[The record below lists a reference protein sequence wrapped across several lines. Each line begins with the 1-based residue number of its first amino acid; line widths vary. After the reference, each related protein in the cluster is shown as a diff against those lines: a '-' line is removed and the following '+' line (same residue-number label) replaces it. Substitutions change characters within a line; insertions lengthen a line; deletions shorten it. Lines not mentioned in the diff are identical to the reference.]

1 VNLQPNNP
9 TRHLRRQP
17 LWSVTLLA
25 LLLLLATGSGTAAV
39 RASLDRDT
47 VYADDIFTLIIES
60 DGQSSGQPDLTPLE
74 KNFEVLGTSTST
86 QVSIFNGRRSDK
98 MRWHVQ
104 LQPRHHGQLQI
115 PPIEIGGQRTN
126 AITLEVSEAPQ
137 QPVTQAGQHV
147 FIESEVGTGDK
158 PVYVQQQIPYTVRLY
173 YDGHLQGGELSAPEP
188 ENTVVERLGKE
199 KSYNTVRNGRE
210 YHVIERNYVISAE
223 KSGDLSIPP
232 AHFRG
237 RIAVPQQQRTRRPR
251 SPMDEFFANSPFAND
266 PFASPSKS
274 INVRG
279 HAINMTI
286 RPRPAAAT
294 HPWLPA
300 ETIKLGDSWT
310 ENPPQFMVGEP
321 VSRTITIQVRG
332 LSGSQIP
339 ELNIAEPANA
349 RVYPEAPTQENR
361 TDGKTIYGIRTR
373 TLTYIPGAQGILEIA
388 PVTLKWWDTLSDKP
402 SSSTL
407 PAWQFNVLPGASGT
421 ENEAQAASPQ
431 PTTQAP
437 AKTGD
442 NNESAIIIH
451 EIVPDNRHWL
461 IISGGIFLALA
472 LLLVILALRAKR
484 QQRTRMSA
492 TEQHN
497 LPNRKATL
505 RELEKACVDNNPHA
519 ATEALLKLGQA
530 HWPDDPPRSLSA
542 LAARIETEQTSLREL
557 DRSLYAADDSNWN
570 GATLWDVFKHGLQEK
585 KAARRHHDD
594 GLKPL
599 YPDSL

>member
-1 VNLQPNNP
+1 MNLRPNNP

-17 LWSVTLLA
+17 LWSATLLA
-25 LLLLLATGSGTAAV
+25 LLLLLAAGSGTAAV
-39 RASLDRDT
+39 RANLDRDT
-47 VYADDIFTLIIES
+47 VYADDIFTLVIES

-74 KNFEVLGTSTST
+74 KDFEVLGTSTST

-98 MRWHVQ
+98 TRWHVQ

-137 QPVTQAGQHV
+137 QPATQAGQHV

-173 YDGHLQGGELSAPEP
+173 YDGRLQGGELSAPEP

-210 YHVIERNYVISAE
+210 YYVIERNYVISAE

-237 RIAVPQQQRTRRPR
+237 RIALPQEQRTRRSR
-251 SPMDEFFANSPFAND
+251 SPMDEFFANSPFGND
-266 PFASPSKS
+266 PFASPSKPV
-274 INVRG
+274 NVRS

-286 RPRPAAAT
+286 KPRPAAAT
-294 HPWLPA
+294 QPWLPA
-300 ETIKLGDSWT
+300 EAIKLGDSWT
-310 ENPPQFMVGEP
+310 ENPPQFKVGEP
-321 VSRTITIQVRG
+321 VSRTITIQAKG

-339 ELNIAEPANA
+339 KLNIAAPANA

-361 TDGKTIYGIRTR
+361 TNGKTIYGIRTR
-373 TLTYIPGAQGILEIA
+373 TLTYIPSAQGTLEIA
-388 PVTLKWWDTLSDKP
+388 PLTLKWWDTFNDKP
-402 SSSTL
+402 ASTTL
-407 PAWQFNVLPGASGT
+407 PAWQFNVQPGSPGAA
-421 ENEAQAASPQ
+421 NEAQTTSPQ
-431 PTTQAP
+431 PATQAA

-442 NNESAIIIH
+442 NNESAIH
-451 EIVPDNRHWL
+451 ETVQDNRHWL
-461 IISGGIFLALA
+461 ITGGGILLAFA
-472 LLLVILALRAKR
+472 LLLAILVARRAKR

-497 LPNRKATL
+497 LPNRKSTL
-505 RELEKACVDNNPHA
+505 RELEKACANNNPHA
-519 ATEALLKLGQA
+519 AAEALLKLGQA

-542 LAARIETEQTSLREL
+542 LAARIETGQTPLREL

-570 GATLWDVFKHGLQEK
+570 GATLWDVFRHGLQEK
-585 KAARRHHDD
+585 KAARQHHDD

>member
-1 VNLQPNNP
+1 VNLRPNNP

-17 LWSVTLLA
+17 LWSATLLA
-25 LLLLLATGSGTAAV
+25 LLLLLAAGSGTAAV
-39 RASLDRDT
+39 RANLDRDT
-47 VYADDIFTLIIES
+47 VYADDIFTLVIES

-74 KNFEVLGTSTST
+74 KDFEVLGTSTST

-98 MRWHVQ
+98 TRWHVQ

-137 QPVTQAGQHV
+137 QPATQAGQHV

-173 YDGHLQGGELSAPEP
+173 YDGRLQGGELSAPEP

-210 YHVIERNYVISAE
+210 YYVIERNYVISAE

-237 RIAVPQQQRTRRPR
+237 RIALPQEQRTRRSR
-251 SPMDEFFANSPFAND
+251 SPMDEFFANSPFGND
-266 PFASPSKS
+266 PFASPSKPV
-274 INVRG
+274 NVRS

-286 RPRPAAAT
+286 KPRPAAAT
-294 HPWLPA
+294 QPWLPA
-300 ETIKLGDSWT
+300 EAIKLGDSWT
-310 ENPPQFMVGEP
+310 ENPPQFKVGEP
-321 VSRTITIQVRG
+321 VSRTITIQAKG

-339 ELNIAEPANA
+339 KLNIAAPANA

-361 TDGKTIYGIRTR
+361 TNGKTIYGIRTR
-373 TLTYIPGAQGILEIA
+373 TLTYIPSAQGTLEIA
-388 PVTLKWWDTLSDKP
+388 PLTLKWWDTFNDKP
-402 SSSTL
+402 ASTTL
-407 PAWQFNVLPGASGT
+407 PAWQFNVQPGSPGAA
-421 ENEAQAASPQ
+421 NEAQTTSPQ
-431 PTTQAP
+431 PATQAA

-442 NNESAIIIH
+442 NNESAIH
-451 EIVPDNRHWL
+451 ETVQDNRHWL
-461 IISGGIFLALA
+461 ITGGGILLAFA
-472 LLLVILALRAKR
+472 LLLAILVARRAKR

-497 LPNRKATL
+497 LPNRKSTL
-505 RELEKACVDNNPHA
+505 RELEKACANNNPHA
-519 ATEALLKLGQA
+519 AAEALLKLGQA

-542 LAARIETEQTSLREL
+542 LAARIETGQTPLREL

-585 KAARRHHDD
+585 KAVRQHHDD

>member
-1 VNLQPNNP
+1 MNLRPNNP

-17 LWSVTLLA
+17 LWSATLLA
-25 LLLLLATGSGTAAV
+25 LLLLLAAGSGTAAV
-39 RASLDRDT
+39 RANLDRDT
-47 VYADDIFTLIIES
+47 VYADDIFTLVIES

-74 KNFEVLGTSTST
+74 KDFEVLGTSTST

-98 MRWHVQ
+98 TRWHVQ

-137 QPVTQAGQHV
+137 QPATQAGQHV

-173 YDGHLQGGELSAPEP
+173 YDGRLQGGELSAPEP

-210 YHVIERNYVISAE
+210 YYVIERNYVISAE

-237 RIAVPQQQRTRRPR
+237 RIALPQEQRTRRSR
-251 SPMDEFFANSPFAND
+251 SPMDEFFANSPFGND
-266 PFASPSKS
+266 PFASPSKPV
-274 INVRG
+274 NVRS

-286 RPRPAAAT
+286 KPRPAAAT
-294 HPWLPA
+294 QPWLPA
-300 ETIKLGDSWT
+300 EAIKLGDSWT
-310 ENPPQFMVGEP
+310 ENPPQFKVGEP
-321 VSRTITIQVRG
+321 VSRTITIQAKG

-339 ELNIAEPANA
+339 KLNIAAPANA

-361 TDGKTIYGIRTR
+361 TNGKTIYGIRTR
-373 TLTYIPGAQGILEIA
+373 TLTYIPSAQGTLEIA
-388 PVTLKWWDTLSDKP
+388 PLTLKWWDTFNDKP
-402 SSSTL
+402 ASTTL
-407 PAWQFNVLPGASGT
+407 PAWQFNVQPGSPGAA
-421 ENEAQAASPQ
+421 NEAQTTSPQ
-431 PTTQAP
+431 PATQAA

-442 NNESAIIIH
+442 NNESAIH
-451 EIVPDNRHWL
+451 ETVQDNRHWL
-461 IISGGIFLALA
+461 ITGGGILLAFA
-472 LLLVILALRAKR
+472 LLLAILVARRAKR

-497 LPNRKATL
+497 LPNRKSTL

-519 ATEALLKLGQA
+519 AAEALLKLGQA

-542 LAARIETEQTSLREL
+542 LAARIETGQTPLREL

-585 KAARRHHDD
+585 KAVRQHHDD

>member
-1 VNLQPNNP
+1 MRKHTVNFRPNNP

-17 LWSVTLLA
+17 LWSATLMA
-25 LLLLLATGSGTAAV
+25 LLLLLAAGSGTAAV
-39 RASLDRDT
+39 RANLDRDT

-74 KNFEVLGTSTST
+74 KDFEVLGTSTST

-98 MRWHVQ
+98 TRWHVQ

-137 QPVTQAGQHV
+137 QPATQAGQHV

-173 YDGHLQGGELSAPEP
+173 YDGRLQGGELSAPEP

-210 YHVIERNYVISAE
+210 YYVIERNYVISAE

-237 RIAVPQQQRTRRPR
+237 RIALPQEQRTRRSR
-251 SPMDEFFANSPFAND
+251 SPMDEFFANSPFGND
-266 PFASPSKS
+266 PFASPSKPV
-274 INVRG
+274 NVRG

-286 RPRPAAAT
+286 KPRPAAAT
-294 HPWLPA
+294 QPWLPA
-300 ETIKLGDSWT
+300 EAIKLGDSWT
-310 ENPPQFMVGEP
+310 ENPPQFKVGEP
-321 VSRTITIQVRG
+321 VSRTITIQARG

-339 ELNIAEPANA
+339 KLNIAAPANA

-361 TDGKTIYGIRTR
+361 TNGKTIYGIRTR
-373 TLTYIPGAQGILEIA
+373 TLTYIPSAQGTLEIA
-388 PVTLKWWDTLSDKP
+388 PLTLKWWDTFNDKP
-402 SSSTL
+402 ASTTL
-407 PAWQFNVLPGASGT
+407 PAWQFNVQPGAPGT
-421 ENEAQAASPQ
+421 ANEAQAAPPQ
-431 PTTQAP
+431 PA

-442 NNESAIIIH
+442 NNEPAIH
-451 EIVPDNRHWL
+451 ETVQDNRHWL
-461 IISGGIFLALA
+461 ITGGGILLAFA
-472 LLLVILALRAKR
+472 LLLAILARRAKR
-484 QQRTRMSA
+484 QQRTRMPA

-497 LPNRKATL
+497 PPDRKSTL
-505 RELEKACVDNNPHA
+505 RELEKACADNNPHA
-519 ATEALLKLGQA
+519 AAEALLKLGQA

-542 LAARIETEQTSLREL
+542 LAACIETGQTLLREL

-570 GATLWDVFKHGLQEK
+570 GATLWDVFRHGLQEK
-585 KAARRHHDD
+585 KAARQHHDD